1 MHNKEKDQA
10 DARLATATQQQQQA
24 YNNVQ
29 KDPAIIAQEK
39 RFSDQLDQYGKGDY
53 SSAPLYNA
61 MVTTGTKMRDLNLTP
76 TGDEA
81 LLGYGTGEGDNYTK
95 QLADDRKR
103 SFMSSVAG
111 MLPGAVEQ
119 DIGNAQAGLYSTS
132 GMLTNVD
139 LAKAGLAQN
148 DLNTAANLFQFSRR
162 PSWLGQAGLG
172 LIGQSGQLAK
182 AYADG

>member
-10 DARLATATQQQQQA
+10 DARLNTAQQQQTQA
-24 YNNVQ
+24 YNQVQ
-29 KDPAIIAQEK
+29 RDPAIVAQEK
-39 RFSDQLDQYGKGDY
+39 RFSDQLDQYSKGDY

-81 LLGYGTGEGDNYTK
+81 LLGYSGGSGDAYTK

-111 MLPGAVEQ
+111 MMPGAVEQ
-119 DIGNAQAGLYSTS
+119 DIGNAQSGLFATS
-132 GMLTNVD
+132 GMLQNTD
-139 LAKAGLAQN
+139 LAKAGLAQG

-162 PSWLGQAGLG
+162 PSWLGQAGLA
-172 LIGQSGQLAK
+172 LIGAGGQAAA
-182 AYADG
+182 AYAGK